1 MNGAAPFRSH
11 LMQQFAAQARNQS
24 RPPIALFSMGSN
36 NSSSSGN
43 SVVSSHN
50 ASDDRLR
57 RNHRCTTSKKN
68 TSVGRQAASSSQQLS
83 SVSTTSSASQVRRS
97 YDSTVVRYSSTKS
110 SVAEEA
116 NDKVSTRSSSTLDNN
131 DTLSLSQDALHFQN
145 LITSRRTISNY
156 SNNEQHHNDT
166 AYLRAAIRRGVQC
179 AVSAPNHKLTQPTT
193 YHCILSP
200 STAYDTLL
208 DIVYEVT
215 LHRLKQQQ
223 LCGEEA
229 CINEARRKR
238 EKWSSVPAFL
248 AVTVN
253 LNRMDNESNTTSS
266 SVVDTTNSTSSAVTN
281 HEEGYN
287 RYAELPFNPT
297 ATPYN
302 TRQME
307 DYASACASIQNLLL
321 SLHSEGL
328 GSKWAT
334 GPIIRT
340 DAFREL
346 IHIDNKEGV
355 MVVGLIFIGWSK
367 NGVDGKRMPR
377 RRRVLD
383 GDVLRE
389 V

>member
-36 NSSSSGN
+36 NNSSGN
-43 SVVSSHN
+43 SVVSSPN

-57 RNHRCTTSKKN
+57 RNHRCTTSKKD
-68 TSVGRQAASSSQQLS
+68 TGVGRQAASSSQQLS

-166 AYLRAAIRRGVQC
+166 AYLKAAIRRGVQC

-223 LCGEEA
+223 LCGEES

-238 EKWSSVPAFL
+238 EKWSSVSDIS
-248 AVTVN
+248 
-253 LNRMDNESNTTSS
+253 NRKKEDGTIKQ
-266 SVVDTTNSTSSAVTN
+266 SVVDSNAKYSVKGI
-281 HEEGYN
+281 E
-287 RYAELPFNPT
+287 
-297 ATPYN
+297 
-302 TRQME
+302 
-307 DYASACASIQNLLL
+307 
-321 SLHSEGL
+321 
-328 GSKWAT
+328 
-334 GPIIRT
+334 II
-340 DAFREL
+340 D
-346 IHIDNKEGV
+346 I
-355 MVVGLIFIGWSK
+355 
-367 NGVDGKRMPR
+367 
-377 RRRVLD
+377 
-383 GDVLRE
+383 
-389 V
+389 